1 MSKLLPTLKLRQII
15 IEKITKLMFVEKSQI
30 PKFQKNIKS
39 GEDGVYVFSDEKGYH
54 YVISERGEEIV
65 HKLTDQVFEISFWT
79 VYPFV
84 INESFEYERM
94 HRKGNVDSRK
104 IAFERQF
111 ETLKILGDDYVKRG
125 EIEIN
130 ILL

>member
-1 MSKLLPTLKLRQII
+1 
-15 IEKITKLMFVEKSQI
+15 MFVEKSQI

-130 ILL
+130 KLL